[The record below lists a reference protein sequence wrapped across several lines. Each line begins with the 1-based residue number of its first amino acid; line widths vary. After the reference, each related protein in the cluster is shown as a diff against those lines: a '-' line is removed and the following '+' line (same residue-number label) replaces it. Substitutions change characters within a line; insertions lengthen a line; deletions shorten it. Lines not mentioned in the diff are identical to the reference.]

1 MLLLRRTAKPLT
13 MSLDR
18 VLPELYARA
27 SWGMRLGLEPMRAAC
42 KLFDQPEQAF
52 EVAHIAGTN
61 GKGSVA
67 AMVESIVR
75 ETGKRT
81 GLYTSP
87 HLCRFAER
95 IRIDGAM
102 IDDDALANILKDVLT
117 RAPNLS
123 FFEVATL
130 TALVAFREAK
140 VEVGVLEVG
149 IGGRLDA
156 TNVIPPPRAAAVT
169 RIALDHTDRLGT
181 TIEEIAREKAGICKP
196 GVDLVLGEMSEAAR
210 SAISEVAARS
220 GGTTSRASDHARARA
235 VAEGAILGLAGKHQ
249 VKNAGVACVLGE
261 RLGADEAAQARGI
274 SSVIWAG
281 RLETIPDVRGPTL
294 LDAAHNPDGAAS
306 LARHL
311 LSSGASPAETA
322 LVFGALADKE
332 WKQMIEILAPL
343 AETRF
348 YVAPKGRAATPPEA
362 ISAHFPGV
370 VCDSIE
376 SALGR
381 ARASV
386 DGGLVVVAGSIYLI
400 GEARAHLLGLAKD
413 PPVAL

>member
-1 MLLLRRTAKPLT
+1 MG
-13 MSLDR
+13 LDR

-42 KLFDQPEQAF
+42 KQFDHPERGF
-52 EVAHIAGTN
+52 EAAHIAGTN

-67 AMVESIVR
+67 AMLESIVR
-75 ETGKRT
+75 ETGKKT

-95 IRIDGAM
+95 IRIDGKM
-102 IDDDALANILKDVLT
+102 IDDDVLASILSDVLT
-117 RAPNLS
+117 RAKDLS
-123 FFEVATL
+123 FFEAATL

-140 VEVGVLEVG
+140 VDVGVLEVG

-181 TIEEIAREKAGICKP
+181 TIEAIAREKAGICKP

-210 SAISEVAARS
+210 SAINEVAVLS
-220 GGTTSRASDHARARA
+220 GGTSSRASDHARARA
-235 VAEGAILGLAGKHQ
+235 VAERSSIALAGAHQ

-261 RLGADEAAQARGI
+261 RLGADEGAQARGI

-281 RLETIPDVRGPTL
+281 RLETLEGQHGPTL

-311 LSSGASPAETA
+311 AASGASPAKTA

-343 AETRF
+343 AQSRF
-348 YVAPKGRAATPPEA
+348 YVAPKGRAATPPET

-370 VCDSIE
+370 ICDSIE
-376 SALGR
+376 SALAR
-381 ARASV
+381 ARATV
-386 DGGLVVVAGSIYLI
+386 GGGLVVVAGSIYLI
-400 GEARAHLLGLAKD
+400 GEARAYLLGLAKD

>member
-1 MLLLRRTAKPLT
+1 MR
-13 MSLDR
+13 LDR

-27 SWGMRLGLEPMRAAC
+27 SFGMRLGLEPMRAAC
-42 KLFDQPEQAF
+42 KLFGHPERAF
-52 EVAHIAGTN
+52 DAAHIAGTN

-75 ETGKRT
+75 ETGKKT

-95 IRIDGAM
+95 IRIDGVM
-102 IDDDALANILKDVLT
+102 IDDEALASILNDVLT
-117 RAPNLS
+117 RGADLS
-123 FFEVATL
+123 FFEAATL

-140 VEVGVLEVG
+140 VDVGVLEVG

-156 TNVIPPPRAAAVT
+156 TNVIPPPRAATVT
-169 RIALDHTDRLGT
+169 RVALDHTDRLGS
-181 TIEEIAREKAGICKP
+181 TIEAIAREKAGICKP
-196 GVDLVLGEMSEAAR
+196 GVDLVLGEMSKAAR
-210 SAISEVAARS
+210 LAIDEVAILA
-220 GGTTSRASDHARARA
+220 GGTTSLASDHAGARA
-235 VAEGAILGLAGKHQ
+235 IAESAVIGLAGAHQ
-249 VKNAGVACVLGE
+249 VKNAGVACVLGG
-261 RLGADEAAQARGI
+261 RLGADEAAQRRGI
-274 SSVIWAG
+274 SAVIWAG
-281 RLETIPDVRGPTL
+281 RLETLHDPRGPVL

-311 LSSGASPAETA
+311 ATTAVSPDRTA

-343 AETRF
+343 AAFRF
-348 YVAPKGRAATPPEA
+348 YVAPKGRAATPPAA
-362 ISAHFPGV
+362 IAAHFPGEI
-370 VCDSIE
+370 CDSIE
-376 SALGR
+376 SALGC

-386 DGGLVVVAGSIYLI
+386 GGGLVVVAGSIYLV